1 MKKYKEFTITA
12 EPFNAEILSGI
23 LWELEITGI
32 NEEVNCLKVFADES
46 TNLNPDIISSFLK
59 KLQNEKLLFNFA
71 VEENILEEKNWNEEW
86 ERSINVIEISDKIII
101 KPTFRDYEAKPG
113 QVIISIDPK
122 MSFGTGEHPTTKLM
136 LLYIE
141 KYVEPGIK
149 VLDIGSGTGVL
160 AIASVKLGAKSAV
173 AIDNDEWCLGN
184 GKENVELN
192 NVSDKI
198 DVRLGIVQDIQERD
212 FNLILANIQKNVL
225 MEISSE
231 LVNRLEEK
239 GALILSG
246 LLEFDEYSIRTEYE
260 KQGLRMID
268 KQEIGEWIAIVLKR

>member
-86 ERSINVIEISDKIII
+86 ERSINVIEVSDKIII

-122 MSFGTGEHPTTKLM
+122 MSFGTGEHPTTILM